1 MVFLSISISMEC
13 GGGGDIAAIGAV
25 HRGLLFTTSTLRE
38 QFWNILYFEVFR
50 STFLLTKYLISR
62 FNITDLSVLRVDKIF
77 IIINKR
83 YYVESGRR
91 IRATLSRVLQF
102 WNRYCD
108 DDEYTIFNKG
118 SHTVLHMTRMGKLS
132 PPDIKRRLLSVK
144 ILQQGTCASR
154 ILTEYCVFTTVSM
167 PEEIRTIKLCRW
179 R

>member
-13 GGGGDIAAIGAV
+13 GGGGDIASGAV
-25 HRGLLFTTSTLRE
+25 HRCLLFTTSTLRE

-83 YYVESGRR
+83 YYVKSGRR
-91 IRATLSRVLQF
+91 IRSTLNRVLQFWQF

-108 DDEYTIFNKG
+108 DGWWWICNIWKRL
-118 SHTVLHMTRMGKLS
+118 SHRILTRIGELF
-132 PPDIKRRLLSVK
+132 PPDI
-144 ILQQGTCASR
+144 
-154 ILTEYCVFTTVSM
+154 
-167 PEEIRTIKLCRW
+167 RTLVRKDHSTRKQ
-179 R
+179 RS

>member
-1 MVFLSISISMEC
+1 MEC
-13 GGGGDIAAIGAV
+13 GGGGDIATGAV

-102 WNRYCD
+102 LNRYSDD

-118 SHTVLHMTRMGKLS
+118 SHTVL
-132 PPDIKRRLLSVK
+132 
-144 ILQQGTCASR
+144 
-154 ILTEYCVFTTVSM
+154 
-167 PEEIRTIKLCRW
+167 
-179 R
+179 

>member
-13 GGGGDIAAIGAV
+13 GGGGDIASGAV
-25 HRGLLFTTSTLRE
+25 HRCLLFTTSTLRE

-83 YYVESGRR
+83 YYVKSGRR
-91 IRATLSRVLQF
+91 IRSTLNRVLQF

-108 DDEYTIFNKG
+108 DDEYTWFG
-118 SHTVLHMTRMGKLS
+118 MTRMGKCLFRTLVWKDHS
-132 PPDIKRRLLSVK
+132 TIAIVGDFS
-144 ILQQGTCASR
+144 
-154 ILTEYCVFTTVSM
+154 EYCVFITVSM
-167 PEEIRTIKLCRW
+167 SEQRILELSNSVCRW
-179 R
+179 N